1 MCAGQAERVSN
12 SPCRRSGQLR
22 AWLPAAI
29 VLLAV
34 LGVVAWMAI
43 AAWTTRAESPTGRIE
58 ITYWARHTGHEYE
71 ADRALVEEYNRSQ
84 SKVHVRPLPVGYNL
98 EKIATGIV
106 TGTPPD
112 VMTVSNDMLTE
123 LAWQGAFMP
132 LDRILAERGILEQ
145 DYFPAC
151 WRSGLVSG
159 RLYGL
164 ALTCD
169 SYLLLYNKGA
179 FREAG
184 LDPDQPP
191 RTLAQLN
198 AYADRL
204 TTYGPNGTIE
214 RMGFVPWIM
223 WDHSMMYGWMFGGQ
237 WYDAKTRRVTP
248 TDPAIIRSLEWQRT
262 YARKYDINK
271 IMSFQQGFGSYF
283 SAMSP
288 FYAGKVAMIVEGEWQ
303 VTFTKKYAPK
313 LDWGA
318 VPVPPPPGGRI
329 ASSSGLVLFAIPV
342 GSPHPGEAADYIAW
356 YNTRVR
362 RGTTPLSDFNYAIH
376 NIPTRRAAAAE
387 KRFMGD
393 PKFRPFV
400 ELLLRDQ
407 VYIDPPIPDLMLY
420 TDEIDTAR
428 EQIIRFQKAPLEAMR
443 EVQAKVQRELNR
455 ALEYVKATDKA
466 LLRGARQ

>member
-1 MCAGQAERVSN
+1 M
-12 SPCRRSGQLR
+12 
-22 AWLPAAI
+22 WLPAAI

-34 LGVVAWMAI
+34 LGVVAWTAVI
-43 AAWTTRAESPTGRIE
+43 SWTTRAAESHAGRIE

-84 SKVHVRPLPVGYNL
+84 AKVHVRPLPVGYNL

-112 VMTVSNDMLTE
+112 VMTISNDMLTE

-132 LDRILAERGILEQ
+132 LDQMLAERGVRRQ
-145 DYFPAC
+145 DYFPSC
-151 WRSGLVSG
+151 WRAGQVNG
-159 RLYGL
+159 RLY
-164 ALTCD
+164 ALPVTSD

-184 LDPDQPP
+184 LDPNRPP
-191 RTLAQLN
+191 RTLAELD
-198 AYADRL
+198 AYAARL
-204 TTYGPNGTIE
+204 TKRGPSGEIE

-223 WDHSMMYGWMFGGQ
+223 WDHSLMYGWMFGGE
-237 WYDAKTRRVTP
+237 WYDASTQRVTP
-248 TDPAIIRSLEWQRT
+248 TDPAIIRSFEWQRT

-271 IMSFQQGFGSYF
+271 IMSFQQGFGAYS

-303 VTFTKKYAPK
+303 VTFTRKYAPK

-318 VPVPPPPGGRI
+318 APMPPPPGGRI
-329 ASSSGLVLFAIPV
+329 ASSGGLVLFAIPV
-342 GSPHPGEAADYIAW
+342 GSRHPQEAADYIAW
-356 YNTRVR
+356 YHSHLRH
-362 RGTTPLSDFNYAIH
+362 GTTPLSDFNYAIH

-393 PKFRPFV
+393 SKFRPFV
-400 ELLLRDQ
+400 ELLLNDQ
-407 VYIDPPIPDLMLY
+407 VHNDPPIPDLMLY

-428 EQIIRFQKAPLEAMR
+428 EQIIRFQKQPLEAMR
-443 EVQAKVQRELNR
+443 EVQAKVQRELDR
-455 ALEYVKATDKA
+455 ALEYVKATDNA
-466 LLRGARQ
+466 LLRGARR